1 MRPNDN
7 HARFIV
13 LRELSLL
20 RALGA
25 SRRTFKQRS
34 GKPGRSP
41 LSSSPFARPDAFAL
55 LPAPGG
61 PHAMPPTLKTRLDE
75 VGKLK

>member
-7 HARFIV
+7 HARPVV

-25 SRRTFKQRS
+25 SRRTFKHRS
-34 GKPGRSP
+34 GKRGRSP
-41 LSSSPFARPDAFAL
+41 LSPSPFARPDAFAL
-55 LPAPGG
+55 LPAPGA
-61 PHAMPPTLKTRLDE
+61 PHAMLATVKTHLDE
-75 VGKLK
+75 VSKLK

>member
-7 HARFIV
+7 HARPVV

-25 SRRTFKQRS
+25 SRRTFKPRS
-34 GKPGRSP
+34 GRPGRSP
-41 LSSSPFARPDAFAL
+41 LSPSPVARPDAFAL

-61 PHAMPPTLKTRLDE
+61 PHAMLPTLKTRLDE
-75 VGKLK
+75 VSKLK

>member
-1 MRPNDN
+1 MRSNDN
-7 HARFIV
+7 HARPIV

-25 SRRTFKQRS
+25 SRRTFKHRS

-41 LSSSPFARPDAFAL
+41 LSPSPFARPDAFAL

-61 PHAMPPTLKTRLDE
+61 PHAMLPTLKTHLDE
-75 VGKLK
+75 VSKLK

>member
-1 MRPNDN
+1 MRPSDN

-25 SRRTFKQRS
+25 SRRTFNHLY
-34 GKPGRSP
+34 GKSRRLP
-41 LSSSPFARPDAFAL
+41 LSLSSVARPDAFASP
-55 LPAPGG
+55 PAPGA
-61 PHAMPPTLKTRLDE
+61 PHAMLTTLKTHLDE
-75 VGKLK
+75 ISKLK

>member
-1 MRPNDN
+1 MRSTDN
-7 HARFIV
+7 HTRFVV

-25 SRRTFKQRS
+25 SRRTFGRRS

-41 LSSSPFARPDAFAL
+41 LPLSPLARPDAFAL

-61 PHAMPPTLKTRLDE
+61 PHAMLPTLERHLDE

>member
-1 MRPNDN
+1 MRSTDN

-25 SRRTFKQRS
+25 SRRTFGRRS

-41 LSSSPFARPDAFAL
+41 LPLSPLARPDAFAL
-55 LPAPGG
+55 LPAPGA
-61 PHAMPPTLKTRLDE
+61 PHAMLATVKTPLDE
-75 VGKLK
+75 VSKLK

>member
-1 MRPNDN
+1 MRSTDN
-7 HARFIV
+7 HTRFVV

-25 SRRTFKQRS
+25 SRRTFGRRS

-41 LSSSPFARPDAFAL
+41 LPLSPLARPDAFAL
-55 LPAPGG
+55 LTAPGA
-61 PHAMPPTLKTRLDE
+61 PHAMLPTLETHLNE